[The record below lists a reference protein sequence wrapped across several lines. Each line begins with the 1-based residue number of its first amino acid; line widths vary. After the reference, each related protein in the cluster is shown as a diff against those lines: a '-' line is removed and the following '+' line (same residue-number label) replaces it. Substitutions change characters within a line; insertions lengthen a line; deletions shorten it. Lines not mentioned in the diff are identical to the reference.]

1 MSTVEVRM
9 LYRGGFVDHKKVTR
23 AALLRNHLIRGL
35 TTMDNQAK
43 HSRRKI
49 LKVGVTALAAI
60 PLAGFPHLA
69 SAAQNA
75 AIRKALK
82 FQEQPNGDK
91 QCSKCVNF
99 VPNKDKPGN
108 NDDVNGC
115 KLYPGDTEIP
125 PQGYCTGF
133 VANPASA
140 H

>member
-1 MSTVEVRM
+1 MSGQGRIADHPV
-9 LYRGGFVDHKKVTR
+9 VDG
-23 AALLRNHLIRGL
+23 AGSLEYHLIRGL
-35 TTMDNQAK
+35 ITMVNETK
-43 HSRRKI
+43 RSRRNV
-49 LKVGVTALAAI
+49 LKAGVTALAVL

-75 AIRKALK
+75 SVRKALK
-82 FQEQPNGDK
+82 FQETPSGDK
-91 QCSKCVNF
+91 QCSGCVNF

-125 PQGYCTGF
+125 PHGYCVGF
-133 VANPASA
+133 VAKPAGA

>member
-1 MSTVEVRM
+1 
-9 LYRGGFVDHKKVTR
+9 
-23 AALLRNHLIRGL
+23 
-35 TTMDNQAK
+35 MDNKAK
-43 HSRRKI
+43 HSRRKV
-49 LKVGVTALAAI
+49 LKAGVTALVAI
-60 PLAGFPHLA
+60 PFAGFPHMA

-91 QCSKCVNF
+91 QCSNCVNF

-125 PQGYCTGF
+125 PHGYCTGF
-133 VANPASA
+133 VAKSPAA

>member
-1 MSTVEVRM
+1 
-9 LYRGGFVDHKKVTR
+9 
-23 AALLRNHLIRGL
+23 
-35 TTMDNQAK
+35 MDNQTK

-49 LKVGVTALAAI
+49 LKAGVTAMAVI

-91 QCSKCVNF
+91 QCGNCINF
-99 VPNKDKPGN
+99 IPNKDKPGN
-108 NDDVNGC
+108 NDDVNAC
-115 KLYPGDTEIP
+115 KLYPTDSEIP
-125 PQGYCTGF
+125 PHGYCSAF
-133 VANPASA
+133 VAKSTAA